1 MYTCMYMYIYIYMHV
16 HVHTYTYMYIYM
28 YIHTST
34 ILTTANLSRLSPNSF
49 FTRRNRLI
57 TALQGPH
64 HAE

>member
-1 MYTCMYMYIYIYMHV
+1 MYTYMYIYMHV
-16 HVHTYTYMYIYM
+16 HVRTYTYMYTYM
-28 YIHTST
+28 YIYIHTST

-49 FTRRNRLI
+49 FTRRKRLI